1 MKPVRKSIMSQS
13 GTGTNLPSAGSW
25 LSLEKLARIELSSE
39 DPDHP
44 FEHAL
49 RTDTAQGWMAST
61 PGPQTIRLCFDE
73 AQPLRRVRLQFREE
87 RVERT
92 QEVALFATVHESPKK
107 ELVRQQWMFSPRGAT
122 DEVEDYCFD
131 LEGVTAIELQI
142 DPGRHDKAVFA
153 TLEAIQIG

>member
-1 MKPVRKSIMSQS
+1 MRKSIKSQS
-13 GTGTNLPSAGSW
+13 EKGTNLPSAAPW

-61 PGPQTIRLCFDE
+61 PGPQIIRLCFDE
-73 AQPLRRVRLQFREE
+73 AQQLRRVRLQFREE

-92 QEVALFATVHESPKK
+92 QEVTLFATVHGSPKK
-107 ELVRQQWMFSPRGAT
+107 ELVRQQWMFSPREAT

-153 TLEAIQIG
+153 TLEAIQIR

>member
-1 MKPVRKSIMSQS
+1 MRKSIMSQS
-13 GTGTNLPSAGSW
+13 GTGSSLPSAASW
-25 LSLEKLARIELSSE
+25 LSLEKLAHIELSSE

-61 PGPQTIRLCFDE
+61 PGPQIIRLCFDK

-87 RVERT
+87 RVERS
-92 QEVALFATVHESPKK
+92 QEIALFATLHGSKK

-122 DEVEDYCFD
+122 DEVEDYVFD

-153 TLEAIQIG
+153 TLEAIQIE